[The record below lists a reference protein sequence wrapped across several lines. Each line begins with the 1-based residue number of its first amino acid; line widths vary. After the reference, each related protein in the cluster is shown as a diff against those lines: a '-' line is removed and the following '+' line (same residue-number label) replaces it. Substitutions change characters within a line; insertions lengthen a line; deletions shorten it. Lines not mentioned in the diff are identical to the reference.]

1 MDGKTNIRYLL
12 LSMDEPT
19 YTGLVNRFKNIHT
32 QKEAGNTLTVRPN
45 IAGTQ
50 AIVKVVGHV
59 GWLDDEAGTMA
70 NGQASGAIA
79 EIYTYDDLPTVRSLL
94 GSDAWPQGDPP

>member
-1 MDGKTNIRYLL
+1 MEDGRDNIRYLL

-19 YTGLVNRFKNIHT
+19 YTGLVQRFKNIHT
-32 QKEAGNTLTVRPN
+32 QKEAGNTLTVLPN

-50 AIVKVVGHV
+50 SIVKVCGHV

-70 NGQASGAIA
+70 DGRASGAIA
-79 EIYTYDDLPTVRSLL
+79 EIYTYDDLPTVQGLL
-94 GSDAWPQGDPP
+94 GSADWPQIA